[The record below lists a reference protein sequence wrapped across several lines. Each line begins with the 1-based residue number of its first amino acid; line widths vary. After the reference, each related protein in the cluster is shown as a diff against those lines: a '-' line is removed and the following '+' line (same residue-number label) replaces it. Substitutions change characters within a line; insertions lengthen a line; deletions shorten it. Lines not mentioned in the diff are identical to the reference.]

1 MRVRV
6 IDKDGKSLRPCV
18 PAKARILLKKRVA
31 KVVKRMPFT
40 IRLLDDIKG
49 NPEAIYVKEEA
60 EKVLA

>member
-6 IDKDGKSLRPCV
+6 IDKDGKAIRPCN

-49 NPEAIYVKEEA
+49 NSEALYVKEEA